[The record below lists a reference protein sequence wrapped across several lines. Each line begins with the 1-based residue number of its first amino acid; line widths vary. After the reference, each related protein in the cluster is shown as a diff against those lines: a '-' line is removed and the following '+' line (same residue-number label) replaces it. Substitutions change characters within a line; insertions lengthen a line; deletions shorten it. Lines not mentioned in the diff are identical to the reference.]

1 MKSYKLW
8 AVFAAASLVLG
19 VVLCIFGITL
29 GGKLHDSFGV
39 QYGKGGSFGIGFI
52 DRDDEDYREKIK
64 LSSFQNLEMDIDLGD
79 ITIQQGDELMLY
91 TEDLDSDDFEI
102 IQEGDTLKIKSR
114 DDGFRFFSDGLMPR
128 DYHYTITIPVDK
140 RLSALT
146 IVSGM
151 GDIDVD
157 DIYAQDIVLE
167 QSMGD
172 VSLDNAQYQTLDIT
186 QKMGDVDYEGKGQG
200 NMTIDNSMGDV
211 SVTLHDFNRY
221 YSYELNAAMGSIKTS
236 EEKADGVSQSIRNH
250 PKHAKYQLDIDCS
263 MGDIE
268 LEFDDDFD

>member
-8 AVFAAASLVLG
+8 AVFAAASLMLG

-39 QYGKGGSFGIGFI
+39 HYGKGGSFGIGFI

-91 TEDLDSDDFEI
+91 TEDLASDDYEI

-114 DDGFRFFSDGLMPR
+114 DDGFHFFSIGFLSR
-128 DYHYTITIPVDK
+128 DYHFTITIPK
-140 RLSALT
+140 ENMLSALT
-146 IVSGM
+146 VYSAM

-172 VSLDNAQYQTLDIT
+172 VSLNNTLYQTLDVT

-211 SVTLHDFNRY
+211 SVTLYDQKQY
-221 YSYELNAAMGSIKTS
+221 YSYELNASMGTIKTA
-236 EEKADGVSQSIRNH
+236 EEKTDGISKTIRNH
-250 PKHAKYQLDIDCS
+250 PRHAKYQLDIDCS

-268 LEFDDDFD
+268 LEFEDDFD